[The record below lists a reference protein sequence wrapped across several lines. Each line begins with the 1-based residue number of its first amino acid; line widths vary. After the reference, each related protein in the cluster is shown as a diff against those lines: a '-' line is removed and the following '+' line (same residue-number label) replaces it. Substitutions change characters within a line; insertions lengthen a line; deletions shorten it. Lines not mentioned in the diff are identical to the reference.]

1 SSYDSSDNSETE
13 ERRSAKHKK
22 AKKHKKHKKS
32 STSENK
38 VHKKHKKSKKRHH
51 RQSESSNASDKQQ
64 PQRNSSSQSQSLS
77 SKFTEL
83 MQKNGGDFRIIKPNI
98 QTDPCSLV
106 EEITKTIQ
114 NKVMTVPVLEVAS
127 SGSESEVPMDVAS
140 PVIEPK
146 LEDELNLEELMK
158 QKALLQA
165 RLGAYMSDTECD
177 ESRSNSV
184 LIKRTLRDDE
194 SSERRRQQQQQ
205 SHAQLQPVQQ
215 QKQSK
220 LAASEAPSKRRL
232 NSSSSSAQ
240 SAAPLATAT
249 SKHVNNQQTNIHNSN
264 ESDVIL
270 LDDSSGGQR
279 TPSPTPD
286 KRRRHASPPLPPAH
300 PRSRARD
307 EPPATAAGRH
317 QREAHER
324 RSRERV
330 PREQRSRTPRRRLEQ
345 QQQQQQLQQHNRGDQ
360 RRHHQEYN
368 RNMEDLR
375 QEINRDKQ
383 RERREQSR
391 DRDRR
396 PDREPNRQQAE
407 QRGGRQPRERER
419 ERERERD
426 RWNRPRSHSR
436 SKFES
441 DRRRERERQLEQDRD
456 GERGGARGA
465 GGRGARG
472 SGNGVGAG
480 ERDRY
485 KGSLSE
491 GQKQHEKE
499 SSDEEDNSF
508 DIDINEDDDDEERII
523 ELRRKQREELL
534 KKLGTNDQESR
545 TTSPTP
551 RKSNSYESRSTS
563 PVSSRLDRSQRSPT
577 PTLRDKEVVE
587 VDDEEPQLKSEEP
600 FDANAS
606 KNSAVKEKRNDW
618 DMFADQDV
626 DSNFDVSRRLS
637 PSTIVQNKHQHEN
650 PALTDNWDDAEGYYR
665 VRIGEVLD
673 NRYLVSGYTGQ
684 GVFSNVVR
692 GRDQAR
698 GAANVAIKII
708 RNNEIMH
715 KTGLRE
721 LEVLKKLND
730 ADPDDRFH
738 CLRLY
743 RHFFHKQ
750 HLCMVFEPLA
760 MNLREVLKKYGKNV
774 GLHIKAVRSY
784 TQQLFLALKL
794 LKKTGILHADIK
806 PDNILVNE
814 NNLILKLCDFGSA
827 SGISENEIT
836 PYLVSRF
843 YRAPEIILGIPYD
856 YGIDTW
862 SAGCTIYELYTG
874 KILYSGKSNNQ
885 MLKFFMD
892 VKGKIPNRIV
902 RKGQFREQHFDQ
914 SCNFLYH
921 EIDKLTEREKIVVM
935 PVVKPIRNLQQ
946 ELIADQNLPD
956 DQHRKVTQLKDLLEN
971 MFALDPGKRI
981 SLNQALMHPFI
992 QEKM

>member
-1 SSYDSSDNSETE
+1 MTSDDKSSYDSSDNSETE
-13 ERRSAKHKK
+13 ERRAKLKK
-22 AKKHKKHKKS
+22 PKKHKKHKRSSSSKS
-32 STSENK
+32 DK
-38 VHKKHKKSKKRHH
+38 VHKKHKKSKKRHRH
-51 RQSESSNASDKQQ
+51 SESSNASEKQ
-64 PQRNSSSQSQSLS
+64 RRSSGLS
-77 SKFTEL
+77 SKFTEI
-83 MQKNGGDFRIIKPNI
+83 MQMASRERSSIMVANGRVSNV

-106 EEITKTIQ
+106 QEITKTIQ
-114 NKVMTVPVLEVAS
+114 NKVIPVLEVAS
-127 SGSESEVPMDVAS
+127 SGSESEVPIDVAS
-140 PVIEPK
+140 PLLQPM

-165 RLGAYMSDTECD
+165 RLGAYMSDTEGD

-184 LIKRTLRDDE
+184 LAKRTRE
-194 SSERRRQQQQQ
+194 NSSEQQQQR
-205 SHAQLQPVQQ
+205 LQQP
-215 QKQSK
+215 K
-220 LAASEAPSKRRL
+220 LSASEAIHGRPKSL
-232 NSSSSSAQ
+232 
-240 SAAPLATAT
+240 SAAPLASAT
-249 SKHVNNQQTNIHNSN
+249 SKHVNNKKISINNSN

-279 TPSPTPD
+279 TPSPMPE
-286 KRRRHASPPLPPAH
+286 KRRRHESPPIPALH
-300 PRSRARD
+300 RSRTR
-307 EPPATAAGRH
+307 EEATKADTRKQ
-317 QREAHER
+317 QREMRER
-324 RSRERV
+324 RSRDRAPARNEQD
-330 PREQRSRTPRRRLEQ
+330 QRSRTPRRRVEQ
-345 QQQQQQLQQHNRGDQ
+345 QRSRGDQ

-383 RERREQSR
+383 RERRDHSR
-391 DRDRR
+391 DRERR
-396 PDREPNRQQAE
+396 PERDSQPPSD
-407 QRGGRQPRERER
+407 RGGRPR

-441 DRRRERERQLEQDRD
+441 DRRRERERQMDRD
-456 GERGGARGA
+456 RSGRTARNG
-465 GGRGARG
+465 
-472 SGNGVGAG
+472 GNGVSGAD
-480 ERDRY
+480 RDRY

-491 GQKQHEKE
+491 GQKMHDKE
-499 SSDEEDNSF
+499 SSDEEVSL
-508 DIDINEDDDDEERII
+508 DIDINEDEDDEERII
-523 ELRRKQREELL
+523 ELRRKKREELL
-534 KKLGTNDQESR
+534 KKLGTTEQHSHTNSL
-545 TTSPTP
+545 SP
-551 RKSNSYESRSTS
+551 RISNSYESRSSS
-563 PVSSRLDRSQRSPT
+563 PASARQERGQRTPSPSPLT
-577 PTLRDKEVVE
+577 E
-587 VDDEEPQLKSEEP
+587 KSEEK
-600 FDANAS
+600 DNDHDNH
-606 KNSAVKEKRNDW
+606 KIELTENKVTTVKEKRNEW

-626 DSNFDVSRRLS
+626 DSNFDS
-637 PSTIVQNKHQHEN
+637 PNTIVQNKHQNEN

-721 LEVLKKLND
+721 LEILKKLND

-827 SGISENEIT
+827 SAISDNDIT

-843 YRAPEIILGIPYD
+843 YRSPEIILGIPYD

-874 KILYSGKSNNQ
+874 KILFAGKSNNQ
-885 MLKFFMD
+885 MLKYFMD

-921 EIDKLTEREKIVVM
+921 EIDKITEREKVVVM
-935 PVVKPIRNLQQ
+935 PVVKASRNLHQ

-956 DQHRKVTQLKDLLEN
+956 DQLRKVTQLKDLLEN
-971 MFALDPGKRI
+971 MFALDPVKRI
-981 SLNQALMHPFI
+981 SLNQSLMHPFI